1 MIFDAGF
8 YAEGGWTN
16 ETMGIV
22 LDESRQLK
30 WATEAFENYKRRF
43 DPVLLFERSGFW
55 SALEKYYGKVAN
67 LG

>member
-1 MIFDAGF
+1 
-8 YAEGGWTN
+8 
-16 ETMGIV
+16 MGIV